1 MMETEMKFKGAS
13 EDQIEKQREAMK
25 LHAEDQ
31 FERNYDTAR
40 MEGENIVTYAKDA
53 LKETKRNLIDRQKEN
68 EREKEK
74 AQQGT
79 IATAINAPSTT
90 QNNTTVSS
98 DTIAAPAASQDAAFL
113 QSMAQGLV
121 TQMGW

>member
-1 MMETEMKFKGAS
+1 
-13 EDQIEKQREAMK
+13 MK